1 MKKAIFTA
9 TAFAVIFGVG
19 SIKAQR
25 FGNTPEDS
33 SACIMNNSLYQE
45 FYKQKNYKDAYE
57 PWSQVVKHCPKY
69 HINTFIRGNNM
80 LKNLIATAANPTE
93 RDKYVD
99 ELLALQDTRTMAFGD
114 EANNIAAKA
123 KILAE
128 YKPNQKEQI
137 YKLYKE
143 AAEKG
148 GKNLDAQYCPLY
160 VEATV
165 NYLHS
170 IKAGND
176 QMYILFDAYDY
187 ASETLEQIVKQ
198 NKLTL
203 ANLQE
208 GGDAKKIK
216 KAETELNNSTRYLS
230 LTEQM
235 IEPFASCDKIVP
247 MYEPKFKANPDNIE
261 LLRKITTTLDRKN
274 CTDNDLFFAAT
285 EKLHQI
291 EPTAKS
297 AYLMGKM
304 LNDKHEYKEAA
315 KYLEEAVSKYEDNDS
330 KAKASYM
337 LALCLMNSGQ
347 LSAARTAAYQVGQY
361 NKTLEGRAV
370 LLVANMYLKSV
381 SSCASHEGKIRGAA
395 WVAYDEAARAKALD
409 PSIAADAQKVMNAA
423 HSQWPSKEDMFFN
436 SINQG
441 SAFTVG
447 CWIGKST
454 TARAR

>member
-235 IEPFASCDKIVP
+235 IEPFA
-247 MYEPKFKANPDNIE
+247 
-261 LLRKITTTLDRKN
+261 
-274 CTDNDLFFAAT
+274 
-285 EKLHQI
+285 
-291 EPTAKS
+291 
-297 AYLMGKM
+297 
-304 LNDKHEYKEAA
+304 
-315 KYLEEAVSKYEDNDS
+315 
-330 KAKASYM
+330 
-337 LALCLMNSGQ
+337 
-347 LSAARTAAYQVGQY
+347 
-361 NKTLEGRAV
+361 
-370 LLVANMYLKSV
+370 
-381 SSCASHEGKIRGAA
+381 
-395 WVAYDEAARAKALD
+395 
-409 PSIAADAQKVMNAA
+409 
-423 HSQWPSKEDMFFN
+423 
-436 SINQG
+436 
-441 SAFTVG
+441 
-447 CWIGKST
+447 
-454 TARAR
+454 